1 MTQLTEMSA
10 ADWQQWRATMA
21 QWMGGVSLWSTRQGA
36 LDAERL
42 HHAQLVATLA
52 GERDVA
58 LRRVAELEATV
69 AGMEARVKEHEND
82 KAFYMG
88 LFVDSQKGGQQ

>member
-42 HHAQLVATLA
+42 HAKQREATLT
-52 GERDVA
+52 GERDAA
-58 LRRVAELEATV
+58 LQRVAELEATV
-69 AGMEARVKEHEND
+69 AGLQARLD
-82 KAFYMG
+82 QAIDDMLFYYQ
-88 LFVDSQKGGQQ
+88 LFQDAQKGG